1 MPQVLLVHSSAQ
13 TSEVR
18 KENQGS
24 YTRKMARLLKD
35 RLKGRGV
42 RFVERD
48 VASKPPGLIDSSF
61 ISASMT
67 KESERTP
74 AQIARLRESDE
85 LVAEVL
91 LSDVIVVGCPLYNF
105 GVPAP
110 LKAWIDNIVRLGKT
124 FTMDDQRKPH
134 VIYGLLHSKLIVIL
148 ESTGS
153 SGYQPGGSKEALNH
167 ADKAV
172 RAIFEQLGVRNFECL
187 AVEVVCEDSPEEIEQ
202 SWKTC
207 ERRIDEVA
215 ERIKIRWRD
224 KHLDN

>member
-1 MPQVLLVHSSAQ
+1 M
-13 TSEVR
+13 
-18 KENQGS
+18 
-24 YTRKMARLLKD
+24 
-35 RLKGRGV
+35 
-42 RFVERD
+42 
-48 VASKPPGLIDSSF
+48 
-61 ISASMT
+61 
-67 KESERTP
+67 
-74 AQIARLRESDE
+74 
-85 LVAEVL
+85 

-124 FTMDDQRKPH
+124 FTMDDQRKPR
-134 VIYGLLHSKLIVIL
+134 VIYGLLHNKLVVIL

-187 AVEVVCEDSPEEIEQ
+187 AVEGVCEDSPEEIER
-202 SWKTC
+202 SWNNC
-207 ERRIDEVA
+207 EERIGEVA

-224 KHLDN
+224 KHLDG